1 MALSMQFTMVQR
13 QVRILVQNGTLQE
26 LEKQELEAFATY
38 ENLLHQEAE
47 EIVRL
52 AEKAGTP
59 DKMSSFYERLLAM
72 YCIAGKGLEA
82 ERALWQMKF
91 FGREPP
97 MEMYNTVVGV
107 CGYGNHREAAFRVLR
122 R

>member
-1 MALSMQFTMVQR
+1 M
-13 QVRILVQNGTLQE
+13 LVQSGALQE
-26 LEKQELEAFATY
+26 LEKNEMDAFAAY

-47 EIVRL
+47 EIIDL
-52 AEKAGTP
+52 AEKAETP

-91 FGREPP
+91 SGREPP
-97 MEMYNTVVGV
+97 VEMYNTVIGV

>member
-72 YCIAGKGLEA
+72 YCIAGK
-82 ERALWQMKF
+82 MKF

>member
-1 MALSMQFTMVQR
+1 MLIQSGA
-13 QVRILVQNGTLQE
+13 LQE
-26 LEKQELEAFATY
+26 LERHETEAFTTY

-47 EIVRL
+47 EIIQL

-59 DKMSSFYERLLAM
+59 DKMPGFYERLLAM

-91 FGREPP
+91 SGREPP
-97 MEMYNTVVGV
+97 VEMYNTVVGV